1 MIGSPRLFAVKEVKE
16 RLKKNIDR
24 CYNDPNYYQTQAG
37 IDIVATTQDLLQ
49 QEIYQL
55 WTDGRRI
62 LAYYTGDIQE
72 NRDEE
77 SLRLLK
83 KIADP
88 EIEDYPSHLL
98 EQIRKRNPHTNNKDW
113 QRGSYH
119 QIHDEDK
126 KRNPD
131 ADKKVLQHGSYH
143 QNNDDVSNDG
153 SNHDTNSDGSGH

>member
-1 MIGSPRLFAVKEVKE
+1 MGIAEKEKFYQPYQIWVIQRMIGSPRLSAVKEVKE
-16 RLKKNIDR
+16 HLKKNIDR

-98 EQIRKRNPHTNNKDW
+98 EQIR
-113 QRGSYH
+113 
-119 QIHDEDK
+119 
-126 KRNPD
+126 
-131 ADKKVLQHGSYH
+131 
-143 QNNDDVSNDG
+143 
-153 SNHDTNSDGSGH
+153 

>member
-1 MIGSPRLFAVKEVKE
+1 PRLFAVKEVKE

-83 KIADP
+83 NQKRWQPEKKEIHIPTTKIGNVEVIIKSMMKTKK
-88 EIEDYPSHLL
+88 EI
-98 EQIRKRNPHTNNKDW
+98 QMQT
-113 QRGSYH
+113 
-119 QIHDEDK
+119 K
-126 KRNPD
+126 KSCNME
-131 ADKKVLQHGSYH
+131 AIIK
-143 QNNDDVSNDG
+143 
-153 SNHDTNSDGSGH
+153 TMMM